1 MQKNT
6 IKRTDI
12 EIQHIAVI
20 PQDNMLLIDLS
31 INGQP
36 FEDLYLSIDDFK
48 YQFSTACDGIHSIYT
63 LNDFIKLLKK

>member
-12 EIQHIAVI
+12 EIEHISVI
-20 PQDNMLLIDLS
+20 PENNMLLIDLS

-48 YQFSTACDGIHSIYT
+48 YQFTENCDGIHSIEN
-63 LNDFIKLLKK
+63 LNKFIKLLKN